1 MERKNGGNGYGL
13 NALSDGNIN
22 EDDCVL
28 GVCNF
33 LVIISCALPSYRV
46 RVAFDILY
54 FCIIFSG
61 CPRAPLMQVP
71 SCQKSKCCVPTN
83 DDKNGGG
90 SAGGLLGMAIGSSKS
105 TQNTPTNSR
114 KRPNSFVLSTGDLE
128 ENGEVQIQLTSS
140 FPSSKHDSL

>member
-33 LVIISCALPSYRV
+33 LVIISCALPSYR
-46 RVAFDILY
+46 ALHLIY
-54 FCIIFSG
+54 YIIFFALYCTG
-61 CPRAPLMQVP
+61 CPRAPEMQAP
-71 SCQKSKCCVPTN
+71 SCQKSKCCVPTK

-90 SAGGLLGMAIGSSKS
+90 SAGGLLGMAVGSSKS

-140 FPSSKHDSL
+140 FPSSKHD